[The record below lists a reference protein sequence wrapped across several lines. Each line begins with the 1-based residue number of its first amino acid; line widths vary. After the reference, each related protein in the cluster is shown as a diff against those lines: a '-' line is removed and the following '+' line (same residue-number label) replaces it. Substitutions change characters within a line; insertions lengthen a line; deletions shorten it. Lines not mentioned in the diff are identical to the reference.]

1 MNLNNLVQMPTK
13 NVLIDRSKHLTLV
26 VCNTQSMKNKDTL
39 LLDHLVNVK
48 LDLCLITETWLS
60 NSDDVWIATSD
71 IVCNGYKLSNVN
83 RNHRRGGGLALA
95 YKNNLEVRLSLHGQ
109 SCSFEYAVWEC
120 NISNMLLTPVGIYH
134 PPYSDMTKVTD
145 AMFLDDL
152 AEFLETT
159 LTTYSNIVV
168 SGDFNLHID
177 DIGNLDTQV
186 FLDLMTVF
194 GLQNHVHFKMHI
206 SGHTLDL
213 ILNECISQV
222 SIKNVEQGQFLS
234 DHLSI
239 VAHLSVDK
247 PPLKKKEYYYR
258 KNNKIDLD
266 DMSHCLEEAFG
277 SFENDDLDLMVSEYE
292 RILSSVLNELAPMM
306 EKTIT
311 LRPTNPWFT
320 EDIKQQKCLMRN

>member
-1 MNLNNLVQMPTK
+1 M
-13 NVLIDRSKHLTLV
+13 
-26 VCNTQSMKNKDTL
+26 L

-60 NSDDVWIATSD
+60 DSDDAWIATSD
-71 IVCNGYKLSNVN
+71 IMCNGYKLSNVN
-83 RNHRRGGGLALA
+83 RNQRRGGGLALA
-95 YKNNLEVRLSLHGQ
+95 YKNNLNVKLSLHGQ
-109 SCSFEYAVWEC
+109 SRSFEYAVWEC
-120 NISNMLLTPVGIYH
+120 NISNMLLTLVGIYH

-159 LTTYSNIVV
+159 LTTYSNIIV

-177 DIGNLDTQV
+177 DISNPDAQV

-194 GLQNHVHFKMHI
+194 GIQNHVHFETHT

-213 ILNECISQV
+213 ILNECISWV
-222 SIKNVEQGQFLS
+222 SVRNAEQGQFLL

-239 VAHLSVDK
+239 IAHLSVDK
-247 PPLKKKEYYYR
+247 LPLEKKECNYR
-258 KNNKIDLD
+258 KVNKIDLD
-266 DMSHCLEEAFG
+266 DMSHRLEEV
-277 SFENDDLDLMVSEYE
+277 FENFKNDNLDLRVSEYE
-292 RILSSVLNELAPMM
+292 RILNSVLDDLAPMK

-311 LRPTNPWFT
+311 LRPSNPWFM

>member
-1 MNLNNLVQMPTK
+1 MDAYK
-13 NVLIDRSKHLTLV
+13 NVLIDRSKHHTLV
-26 VCNTQSMKNKDTL
+26 VCNTQSIKNKDTL

-48 LDLCLITETWLS
+48 LDLCLIMETWLS
-60 NSDDVWIATSD
+60 DSDDAWIATSD
-71 IVCNGYKLSNVN
+71 IMCNGYKLSNIN
-83 RNHRRGGGLALA
+83 RNQWRGGGLALA
-95 YKNNLEVRLSLHGQ
+95 YKNNLNVKLSLHGQ
-109 SCSFEYAVWEC
+109 SHSFEYAVWEC
-120 NISNMLLTPVGIYH
+120 NISNMLLTLVGIYH
-134 PPYSDMTKVTD
+134 PPYSDLTKVRD

-152 AEFLETT
+152 AEFLETM

-177 DIGNLDTQV
+177 DINNPDAQV

-194 GLQNHVHFKMHI
+194 GLQNHVQLETHT

-222 SIKNVEQGQFLS
+222 SLRNVEQGQFLS

-239 VAHLSVDK
+239 IAHLSVDNL
-247 PPLKKKEYYYR
+247 PLEKKDCNYR
-258 KNNKIDLD
+258 KVNKIDLD
-266 DMSHCLEEAFG
+266 DMSHHLEEVFEN
-277 SFENDDLDLMVSEYE
+277 FENDNLDLMVSEYE
-292 RILSSVLNELAPMM
+292 RILSSVLDELAPIK

-311 LRPTNPWFT
+311 LSPTNPWFM

>member
-1 MNLNNLVQMPTK
+1 MPTK

-26 VCNTQSMKNKDTL
+26 VCNTQSIKNKDTL

-48 LDLCLITETWLS
+48 LDLCLITDTWLS
-60 NSDDVWIATSD
+60 NSDDAWIATSD
-71 IVCNGYKLSNVN
+71 IMCNGYKLSNVN
-83 RNHRRGGGLALA
+83 RNHKRGGGLALA
-95 YKNNLEVRLSLHGQ
+95 YKNNLDVKLSLHGQ
-109 SCSFEYAVWEC
+109 SHSFEYAVWKC
-120 NISNMLLTPVGIYH
+120 NISNMLLTLVGIYH

-145 AMFLDDL
+145 AMFLDGL

-177 DIGNLDTQV
+177 DISNLDAQV

-222 SIKNVEQGQFLS
+222 SIKNVEHSQFLL

-247 PPLKKKEYYYR
+247 TPLKKKECNYR
-258 KNNKIDLD
+258 KINKIDLD
-266 DMSHCLEEAFG
+266 DMSHCLEEAFE

-292 RILSSVLNELAPMM
+292 RILNTVLNELAPMK

-311 LRPTNPWFT
+311 LKPANPWFT
-320 EDIKQQKCLMRN
+320 EDIKQQKCHMRN